1 MPTVPR
7 AFGMLAALALTLAA
21 GTSGAQT
28 APAIA
33 VAENVKFAIEELA
46 AAFKRESGRDLRIAT
61 GSSGKFVQQIRQGAP
76 FELFLSADEES
87 VFRLADAGLTRDR
100 GVVYAAG
107 RLAIFAP
114 HGSPLVPDAAL
125 AGLKSALAAGTIKR
139 FAIANPEVA
148 PYGQRAVEA
157 LTHAGL
163 WPALKPHIVM
173 GENIAQAAQF
183 ASSGSTEGGIIAL
196 SLALAPELARRGRYA
211 LIPAGWHKPL
221 AQRMVLMKN
230 AGAAAEAF
238 YRYLQTPAAHA
249 VFAQHGYTVP
259 SPGG

>member
-1 MPTVPR
+1 MRFCRSFVL
-7 AFGMLAALALTLAA
+7 AVVAALSLAGHA
-21 GTSGAQT
+21 RAET

-33 VAENVKFAIEELA
+33 VAENVKFAIDELA
-46 AAFKRESGRDLRIAT
+46 AGFKREQGHALRIAT
-61 GSSGKFVQQIRQGAP
+61 GSSGKFAQQIRQGAP
-76 FELFLSADEES
+76 FELFLSADEEN

-114 HGSPLVPDAAL
+114 HGSPVAPDESL
-125 AGLKSALAAGTIKR
+125 SGLKSALAAGKVRR

-163 WPALKPHIVM
+163 WDTLKPRLVM

-183 ASSGSTEGGIIAL
+183 ASSGSSEGGIIAR

-211 LIPAGWHKPL
+211 LIPAAWHKPL
-221 AQRMVLMKN
+221 SQRMVLMKS
-230 AGAAAEAF
+230 AGPVAEAF
-238 YRYLQTPAAHA
+238 YRYVQTPAAHA
-249 VFAQHGYTVP
+249 LFERHGYAA
-259 SPGG
+259 PGRGS

>member
-1 MPTVPR
+1 MRPIRRILTAV
-7 AFGMLAALALTLAA
+7 AAALALA
-21 GTSGAQT
+21 GPARAET

-46 AAFKRESGRDLRIAT
+46 AGFRRESGHALRIAT
-61 GSSGKFVQQIRQGAP
+61 GSSGKFAQQILQGAP
-76 FELFLSADEES
+76 FQLFLSADEDK

-100 GVVYAAG
+100 GTVYAAG
-107 RLAIFAP
+107 RLVIFAP
-114 HGSPLVPDAAL
+114 HGSPVVPDAAL
-125 AGLKSALAAGTIKR
+125 AGLRAALAAGKVRR

-163 WPALKPHIVM
+163 WEAARPRLVI

-183 ASSGSTEGGIIAL
+183 ASAGSAEGGIIAL
-196 SLALAPELARRGRYA
+196 SLALAPDLARRGRYA
-211 LIPAGWHKPL
+211 LIPAAWHKPL
-221 AQRMVLMKN
+221 SQRMVLMKT

-249 VFAQHGYTVP
+249 VFERHGYSVP
-259 SPGG
+259 GRGS